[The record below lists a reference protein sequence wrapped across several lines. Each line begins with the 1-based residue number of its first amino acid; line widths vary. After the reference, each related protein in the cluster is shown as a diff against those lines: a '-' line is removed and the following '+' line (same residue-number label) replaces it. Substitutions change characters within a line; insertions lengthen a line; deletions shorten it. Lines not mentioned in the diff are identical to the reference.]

1 MILCSGLSKKPFSK
15 HSRLLYNVFIYSLS
29 FHVPSESKKT
39 GWMTSTDATAAFTPL
54 KWTVGEPK
62 LVAMMQALEET
73 LKERSSLSPLQKAQ
87 YEIQLDWLRKG
98 ETPQVLT
105 VMASMGV
112 INPEQGKSYFTM
124 VSSVQ
129 VRHCHSSFIVQ
140 ITSHICFSLQHP
152 FSRGSVVCTAQTIKR
167 KWHPDHLLS
176 TLLRLTL

>member
-1 MILCSGLSKKPFSK
+1 
-15 HSRLLYNVFIYSLS
+15 
-29 FHVPSESKKT
+29 
-39 GWMTSTDATAAFTPL
+39 MTSTDATAAFTPL

-73 LKERSSLSPLQKAQ
+73 LTKERDSLSPLQKAQ

-129 VRHCHSSFIVQ
+129 VRHCHIAHSLYRSP
-140 ITSHICFSLQHP
+140 HIFAFPRSIHSAEDP
-152 FSRGSVVCTAQTIKR
+152 WYVRPKS
-167 KWHPDHLLS
+167 
-176 TLLRLTL
+176 